1 MLLCWTLNYAPE
13 SHLACVT
20 QHLKSAHRG
29 KVDNGMGPTC
39 FERTSKW
46 SKKNLFFLSIKFL
59 SKNVKMIR
67 EQLCYFISIKSLSK
81 NKVAFLYIISE
92 FAVLQTQ
99 TWLIILAGQTLLTCP
114 HPLPS
119 MTLRHAAGKVVP
131 LVPHSMGPIPLCPL
145 NCYLPTPGLR
155 NQSTSPYSS
164 A

>member
-1 MLLCWTLNYAPE
+1 
-13 SHLACVT
+13 
-20 QHLKSAHRG
+20 
-29 KVDNGMGPTC
+29 
-39 FERTSKW
+39 
-46 SKKNLFFLSIKFL
+46 
-59 SKNVKMIR
+59 MIR
-67 EQLCYFISIKSLSK
+67 EQFCYILSIKSLSK

-131 LVPHSMGPIPLCPL
+131 LVPLSMGPIPLCPL

-155 NQSTSPYSS
+155 SQSTSPYSS
-164 A
+164 AQRNERQTVCRKSTIHTFSILDRVEGKGPRILCGTQNMSWKNTLKVKIWP